1 LAPLK
6 GPSARR
12 RIRKRASRRL
22 ALRLLISPRVV
33 CPLPHLSA
41 VVSAGQCRRGTGN
54 VSGSAVTHS
63 RSAHPLFFPKKLKRF
78 SKNSVMRLPLP
89 TPLPKH
95 SLVALGVVRGDAP
108 RPIAS
113 LLARSRIDLT
123 DDDVRGSLRGC
134 PVLPG
139 NQVAVDESRRARLG
153 FLRNG

>member
-1 LAPLK
+1 
-6 GPSARR
+6 
-12 RIRKRASRRL
+12 
-22 ALRLLISPRVV
+22 
-33 CPLPHLSA
+33 
-41 VVSAGQCRRGTGN
+41 
-54 VSGSAVTHS
+54 
-63 RSAHPLFFPKKLKRF
+63 
-78 SKNSVMRLPLP
+78 MRLPLP

-134 PVLPG
+134 PPVLPG